1 MRKRERCEV
10 TVQDTLRNFL
20 LTELL
25 AGQPDLTIADDDN
38 LLLRGLVDSLGMLRL
53 VAFIETEFQCDV
65 PPEDVTIE
73 NFATL
78 RVITDYLERRQVVA
92 ARS

>member
-25 AGQPDLTIADDDN
+25 AGQPDLVIADDDN
-38 LLLRGLVDSLGMLRL
+38 LLLSGLVDSLGMLRL
-53 VAFIETEFQCDV
+53 VAFIEAQFQCDV

-78 RVITDYLERRQVVA
+78 RVIADYLERRQVVA